1 MCWNHLV
8 GVCPYGNKCDWIL
21 THDDGEKLPNEFVDK
36 VVAALQPG
44 VDAMMKEDFEGS
56 ARKQELASL
65 ANLYQCHRVHH
76 PTGLAE
82 KTSVENDSALWRV

>member
-21 THDDGEKLPNEFVDK
+21 MHDDGEKLPIEFVDK

-44 VDAMMKEDFEGS
+44 VDAMMKEGFR
-56 ARKQELASL
+56 RKRKEAGVGFFGKPLPVPSD
-65 ANLYQCHRVHH
+65 
-76 PTGLAE
+76 
-82 KTSVENDSALWRV
+82 TSPYGPG